1 MEQMLASEM
10 ERILNGIKDKV
21 VQSLPE
27 VIEGVLKP
35 AIKGLLPTEQEEADM
50 LSKAVNGIGTWEG
63 GRFLRAKDGG
73 IGMSLREAVDMEK
86 PVIYGDAVGFLSKA
100 QLRNNTIFAWRRGNG
115 EMLSIDP
122 DKWFFVNALEYGGAQ
137 YTVKPRSDRKA
148 LYPEDGVYRAY
159 MVKAIYPRR
168 MFWNSVNSSGFSNAL
183 KERIKRAVNEKV

>member
-1 MEQMLASEM
+1 MLASEM

-35 AIKGLLPTEQEEADM
+35 AIKELLPTEQEEADM
-50 LSKAVNGIGTWEG
+50 LSKDVNGIGTWEG

-148 LYPEDGVYRAY
+148 LYPEDGVCRAY
-159 MVKAIYPRR
+159 MVKAIYPLR